1 MIARAKIMLMS
12 ITDTRVANIR
22 ALIEEMGS
30 QASFCRRF
38 NLNPTYISQL
48 LNGHRTFGERAARKI
63 EAKLGVPPGW
73 LDRLQTGEG
82 PMEADL
88 PAHLTRV
95 PVISCVQAGD
105 WTPVADDHPP
115 GNGFDY
121 LTTDLKLSD
130 GAFALEITGDSML
143 PDFRPGDRVIID
155 PAVEPRPGD
164 FVVAKLEAE
173 PEATFKKYRL
183 RAPGVVELA
192 PLNDDYPTIIMD
204 DAHPGRVIGVMVEH
218 RRYRRDGRP

>member
-1 MIARAKIMLMS
+1 MPMS

-82 PMEADL
+82 PMEPPAQEPAPRGSRKAVELADEIMAL
-88 PAHLTRV
+88 
-95 PVISCVQAGD
+95 SSEG
-105 WTPVADDHPP
+105 
-115 GNGFDY
+115 
-121 LTTDLKLSD
+121 KLSD
-130 GAFALEITGDSML
+130 EAVAAIEQLVRTMSGD
-143 PDFRPGDRVIID
+143 
-155 PAVEPRPGD
+155 
-164 FVVAKLEAE
+164 
-173 PEATFKKYRL
+173 
-183 RAPGVVELA
+183 
-192 PLNDDYPTIIMD
+192 
-204 DAHPGRVIGVMVEH
+204 
-218 RRYRRDGRP
+218 